1 MYPRCC
7 HIQTKQTY
15 FSPQRS
21 TTTDTSIINN
31 ATLQCKKGLPTR
43 RDTALGVFIRTSMA
57 NVKNGAFRESIIDR
71 CLQSRRGY
79 STQEIFNK
87 CNDALER
94 RGELPI
100 SAMNT
105 IRNDILSIENRWHI
119 VVEKIRSGREIRYRY
134 EDPHFSI
141 FNTPLNEEE
150 ITQLTLSVS
159 MLRRFEGMP
168 GFEWVE
174 EMSAHLQETV
184 SASPEPVVGFDENK
198 KLKGMKFFTPLFKAI
213 TEKRAIKINYHTY
226 RNDNVIEAVI
236 HPYYLKEHNQR
247 WFLFA
252 FNDEYKNIST
262 YALDRI
268 ETMGKTSAKFLPN
281 TAINFS
287 HYFDNVVGV
296 SIKPDEVP
304 QTVKIRVDKEQLP
317 YTLSKPLHKSQTMI
331 GKNEDG
337 SAVIAIKVIPNF
349 ELEQLLLSFGERFE
363 ILSPASLRE
372 KILARIKKNIEKY
385 K

>member
-1 MYPRCC
+1 
-7 HIQTKQTY
+7 
-15 FSPQRS
+15 
-21 TTTDTSIINN
+21 
-31 ATLQCKKGLPTR
+31 
-43 RDTALGVFIRTSMA
+43 MA

-79 STQEIFNK
+79 STQEIFDK

-100 SAMNT
+100 SALNT

-119 VVEKIRSGREIRYRY
+119 AVEQIRIGREIKYRY
-134 EDPHFSI
+134 EDSHFSI

-150 ITQLTLSVS
+150 IAQLTQSVS

-184 SASPEPVVGFDENK
+184 SVSPEPIIGFDENK
-198 KLKGMKFFTPLFKAI
+198 ELKGMSFFTPLFKAI
-213 TEKRAIKINYHTY
+213 AEKKAININYHTY
-226 RNDNVIEAVI
+226 KSDRVIDSVI
-236 HPYYLKEHNQR
+236 HPYYLKEYNQR

-252 FNDEYKNIST
+252 LNDEYMSISI

-268 ETMGKTSAKFLPN
+268 EEMRKTSTKFIPN
-281 TAINFS
+281 TDIDFS
-287 HYFDNVVGV
+287 NYFDNVVGV
-296 SIKPDEVP
+296 SFKSDEVP
-304 QTVKIRVDKEQLP
+304 QTVKIWVNKEQLP
-317 YTLSKPLHKSQTMI
+317 YTLSKPIHKSQTVI
-331 GKNEDG
+331 EENEDG
-337 SAVIAIKVIPNF
+337 SAVIAIEVIPNF
-349 ELEQLLLSFGERFE
+349 ELEQLLLSFGECIE
-363 ILSPASLRE
+363 ILSPTSLRE
-372 KILARIKKNIEKY
+372 KISARLKKNIEKY